1 MQAGRNSVEFCA
13 EDQLGFPHMADSDN
27 APNKS
32 SKSLPHAAPAQ
43 LADDEQDWKAEYEGL
58 VELLLANGPPP
69 QHPEKADLMSQ
80 DRRAEPRYSFK
91 EGAQVFAHLGPKA
104 FQIINISIGGVAFYS
119 DIYFEGGTKLL
130 LSALG
135 MIALDVEILSCEMEE
150 VDEGLME
157 YRYRVRAKFG
167 PRVNGYQVYVLARE
181 MYLQQQGE
189 GGTAALDPTPPPPAE
204 K

>member
-1 MQAGRNSVEFCA
+1 MAEHEDSAGRSKQGGRPSA
-13 EDQLGFPHMADSDN
+13 PDSSASGD
-27 APNKS
+27 PN
-32 SKSLPHAAPAQ
+32 
-43 LADDEQDWKAEYEGL
+43 WKAEYEQL
-58 VELLLANGPPP
+58 VKFL
-69 QHPEKADLMSQ
+69 QQTDLNVPGKDPHQAGVMSQ
-80 DRRAEPRYSFK
+80 ERRGEPRYAFA

-150 VDEGLME
+150 VHEGLME

-181 MYLQQQGE
+181 MYLQETGE
-189 GGTAALDPTPPPPAE
+189 AE
-204 K
+204 ASKMSATVSEE

>member
-1 MQAGRNSVEFCA
+1 MAERDDAPKNAAWGVPNTSRAGTVATE
-13 EDQLGFPHMADSDN
+13 P
-27 APNKS
+27 
-32 SKSLPHAAPAQ
+32 
-43 LADDEQDWKAEYEGL
+43 DWKAEYEEL
-58 VELLLANGPPP
+58 VNLLRESNPLPSKVPPD
-69 QHPEKADLMSQ
+69 ADLMSQ

-91 EGAQVFAHLGPKA
+91 EGARVFAHLGPKA

-135 MIALDVEILSCEMEE
+135 MIALDVECLSCEMEE

-189 GGTAALDPTPPPPAE
+189 GTPATGMSAPAE
-204 K
+204 E

>member
-1 MQAGRNSVEFCA
+1 
-13 EDQLGFPHMADSDN
+13 MADHNDSAGPPKPGGRRSAPEPAALQEPDWKVEYEQLVQFLEQTGTN
-27 APNKS
+27 APGKG
-32 SKSLPHAAPAQ
+32 P
-43 LADDEQDWKAEYEGL
+43 QD
-58 VELLLANGPPP
+58 P
-69 QHPEKADLMSQ
+69 DLMSQ
-80 DRRAEPRYSFK
+80 ERRGEPRYAFK

-150 VDEGLME
+150 VNEGLME
-157 YRYRVRAKFG
+157 YRYRVRSKFG

-181 MYLQQQGE
+181 MYLQENNQE
-189 GGTAALDPTPPPPAE
+189 DAAKLDAAVS
-204 K
+204 KD

>member
-1 MQAGRNSVEFCA
+1 
-13 EDQLGFPHMADSDN
+13 MADRDN
-27 APNKS
+27 APNKLT
-32 SKSLPHAAPAQ
+32 KHPPHSAPAPS
-43 LADDEQDWKAEYEGL
+43 ATDEPDWKAEYEAL
-58 VELLLANGPPP
+58 VKFLRESGPPT
-69 QHPEKADLMSQ
+69 QDTRKAELMSQ

-91 EGAQVFAHLGPKA
+91 DGAQVFAHLGPKA

-189 GGTAALDPTPPPPAE
+189 GGAASLDSPTPDE
-204 K
+204 

>member
-1 MQAGRNSVEFCA
+1 MPDQEDLDRLGSGAIPSGPQDTDWRN
-13 EDQLGFPHMADSDN
+13 
-27 APNKS
+27 
-32 SKSLPHAAPAQ
+32 
-43 LADDEQDWKAEYEGL
+43 EYEAL
-58 VELLLANGPPP
+58 VKRLYKSGASGAVESVAMN
-69 QHPEKADLMSQ
+69 Q
-80 DRRAEPRYSFK
+80 DRRAEPRYAFR

-135 MIALDVEILSCEMEE
+135 MIALDVEILDCEMEE
-150 VDEGLME
+150 VDSGLME

-181 MYLQQQGE
+181 MYLKQSE
-189 GGTAALDPTPPPPAE
+189 GGDSAALQSAVPE
-204 K
+204 E

>member
-1 MQAGRNSVEFCA
+1 
-13 EDQLGFPHMADSDN
+13 MADSDN
-27 APNKS
+27 APNKQP
-32 SKSLPHAAPAQ
+32 KHPPRHALEASAT
-43 LADDEQDWKAEYEGL
+43 DEPDWKAEYESL
-58 VELLLANGPPP
+58 VQLLRTSGAPP
-69 QHPEKADLMSQ
+69 QDPGKSNLMSQ

-91 EGAQVFAHLGPKA
+91 DGAQVFAHLGPKA

-119 DIYFEGGTKLL
+119 DIYFENGTKLL

-150 VDEGLME
+150 VHEGLME

-181 MYLQQQGE
+181 MYLQQQGDE
-189 GGTAALDPTPPPPAE
+189 APASLTPPSPDN

>member
-1 MQAGRNSVEFCA
+1 MAEHEDSAGRPKQGGRHSA
-13 EDQLGFPHMADSDN
+13 PDSSASGDLN
-27 APNKS
+27 
-32 SKSLPHAAPAQ
+32 
-43 LADDEQDWKAEYEGL
+43 WKAEYEQL
-58 VELLLANGPPP
+58 VQFLQQTDLNVPGKGP
-69 QHPEKADLMSQ
+69 EETDGMSQ
-80 DRRAEPRYSFK
+80 ERRGEPRYAFK

-150 VDEGLME
+150 VHEGLME

-181 MYLQQQGE
+181 MYLQETGE
-189 GGTAALDPTPPPPAE
+189 GEASKLNATISED
-204 K
+204 